1 MKSFYKT
8 VGVLIYVSSMDGAQN
23 SDSESE
29 DEDNF
34 FPKNGESDK
43 EEEEEVQAKDDGG
56 FTTEDFLTT
65 AQILE
70 AFTKGDPQM
79 EFLNQDFVI
88 RDIPDQQ
95 EQMIKGRLRVAF
107 SKAFKKKQKM

>member
-1 MKSFYKT
+1 
-8 VGVLIYVSSMDGAQN
+8 MDDQE
-23 SDSESE
+23 SES
-29 DEDNF
+29 DDNF
-34 FPKNGESDK
+34 FPKQGSSDA
-43 EEEEEVQAKDDGG
+43 EEEEIEAADPEPKEPELAG

-70 AFTKGDPQM
+70 AFTQGDPQLS
-79 EFLNQDFVI
+79 FLNQDFVI
-88 RDIPDQQ
+88 RNLPKQ

>member
-1 MKSFYKT
+1 M
-8 VGVLIYVSSMDGAQN
+8 MDGAQS

-29 DEDNF
+29 NEDNF
-34 FPKNGESDK
+34 FPKNGESDQE
-43 EEEEEVQAKDDGG
+43 EEEEEVQAKVDGG